1 MLTLSLKKYKNIKS
15 AYLTTKDILS
25 HLKAEVSNA
34 DYNRFLKQLNY
45 KKVSSNENLAI
56 FEVPN
61 KYISNFIKTKFNNQ
75 IRNSFETINGTKPKI
90 EIRVSGEKRRTKKEM
105 LDEKIKESS
114 SESTILN
121 PSYTFDSFVVGPSN
135 QMAYNAS
142 LAVAKKLGIQYNPLF
157 LYGSTGLGKTHLLQ
171 AIGNYNIEQNK
182 TVIYVTIE
190 QFMNDFTFSIKNKN
204 MDHFRSKY
212 RKCDLLLIDDVQFL
226 SGKEQTQEEFF
237 HTFNELHHD
246 KKQIILT
253 SDRLPS
259 QIAGLVDRLKSR
271 FEWGL
276 TADIQVPGLET
287 KIAIIQKKS
296 ELNGIALTRDV
307 IDYIATNLDNSVRE
321 IEGVLIRINASA
333 NLLNQEINLEIVQN
347 LLKEQI
353 KEQKENIKLPDII
366 TIAANELNIKPS
378 DIKSKKRTAAVA
390 NARRVVIYLARE
402 LTHNSM
408 PDIAKFLGMKDHS
421 SISKNIQKTN
431 ELIET
436 DENFKLVLKNLKNKI
451 INKEW

>member
-1 MLTLSLKKYKNIKS
+1 MTNKEFLAIIQKEATATDFDRY
-15 AYLTTKDILS
+15 
-25 HLKAEVSNA
+25 
-34 DYNRFLKQLNY
+34 LKQLVY
-45 KKVSSNENLAI
+45 KKISSDDKLAI
-56 FEVPN
+56 FEVSN
-61 KYISNFIKTKFNNQ
+61 KYIASWIKSRFTNLIQNC
-75 IRNSFETINGTKPKI
+75 FEQYDGTKPKV
-90 EIRVSGEKRRTKKEM
+90 EIKVAGEKKSKKEI
-105 LDEKIKESS
+105 IKEQVRNETA
-114 SESTILN
+114 ESTILN

-142 LAVAKKLGIQYNPLF
+142 LAVTNKPGTQYNPLF
-157 LYGSTGLGKTHLLQ
+157 IYGGTGLGKTHLLQ
-171 AIGNYNIEQNK
+171 AVGNYAIEK
-182 TVIYVTIE
+182 GRTVIYVTIE

-204 MDHFRSKY
+204 MDHFRGKY
-212 RKCDLLLIDDVQFL
+212 RKCDVLLIDDIQFL

-237 HTFNELHHD
+237 HTFNELHNA
-246 KKQIILT
+246 KKQIVMT

-276 TADIQVPGLET
+276 TADIQAPGLET
-287 KIAIIQKKS
+287 KIAIIEKKS
-296 ELNGIALTRDV
+296 ELNGIVLNREIV
-307 IDYIATNLDNSVRE
+307 NFIATNLDNSIRE

-333 NLLNQEINLEIVQN
+333 SLLNQEISLEMVQN

-353 KEQKENIKLPDII
+353 KETKENIKLPDVIDI
-366 TIAANELNIKPS
+366 VARELNIKPS
-378 DIKSKKRTAAVA
+378 DIKSKKRTATVA

-421 SISKNIQKTN
+421 SISHNIKKAN
-431 ELIET
+431 ELIEK
-436 DENFKLVLKNLKNKI
+436 DENFKLIIENLKNKI

>member
-1 MLTLSLKKYKNIKS
+1 MTQ
-15 AYLTTKDILS
+15 KDILS
-25 HLKAEVSNA
+25 VLKQETTAT
-34 DYNRFLKQLNY
+34 DFDRFLKQLVY
-45 KKVSSNENLAI
+45 KKNLSDDTLAV
-56 FEVPN
+56 FEVSN
-61 KYISNFIKTKFNNQ
+61 KYIASWIKTKYSCVIQNC
-75 IRNSFETINGTKPKI
+75 FELLNGSKPKI
-90 EIRVSGEKRRTKKEM
+90 EIKLTGEKKKSKKE
-105 LDEKIKESS
+105 LISEQEKTNNT
-114 SESTILN
+114 ESTMLN
-121 PSYTFDSFVVGPSN
+121 PSYTFDSFVLGASN

-142 LAVAKKLGIQYNPLF
+142 LAVAKKPGIQYNPLF
-157 LYGSTGLGKTHLLQ
+157 IYGGTGLGKTHLLQ
-171 AIGNYNIEQNK
+171 SIGNYAIEHGQ

-204 MDHFRSKY
+204 MEHFRAKY
-212 RKCDLLLIDDVQFL
+212 RKCDILLIDDIQFL

-237 HTFNELHHD
+237 HTFNELHNA
-246 KKQIILT
+246 KKQIVMT

-276 TADIQVPGLET
+276 TADIQIPGLET
-287 KIAIIQKKS
+287 KIAIIEKKS
-296 ELNGIALTRDV
+296 ELNGIVLTRDV
-307 IDYIATNLDNSVRE
+307 INYIATNLDSSIRE

-333 NLLNQEINLEIVQN
+333 NLLSQEINLELAQS

-366 TIAANELNIKPS
+366 TVVAGELNIKPS
-378 DIKSKKRTAAVA
+378 DIKSRKRTAIVA

-421 SISKNIQKTN
+421 SISHNIKKAN
-431 ELIET
+431 ELIEK
-436 DENFKLVLKNLKNKI
+436 DENFKLIIENLKNKI

>member
-1 MLTLSLKKYKNIKS
+1 MTSKEFLSIIKKEANPSDYKRYLKQLTYKKISSDDKI
-15 AYLTTKDILS
+15 AVF
-25 HLKAEVSNA
+25 EVSN
-34 DYNRFLKQLNY
+34 
-45 KKVSSNENLAI
+45 
-56 FEVPN
+56 
-61 KYISNFIKTKFNNQ
+61 KYIASWIKSKFTSLIQ
-75 IRNSFETINGTKPKI
+75 HCFESYDGTKPDI
-90 EIRVSGEKRRTKKEM
+90 EIKIAGEKKSKKEIIS
-105 LDEKIKESS
+105 EKAKNETA
-114 SESTILN
+114 ESTILN
-121 PSYTFDSFVVGPSN
+121 PSYTFNSFVVGSSN

-142 LAVAKKLGIQYNPLF
+142 LAVSEKPGVQYNPLF
-157 LYGSTGLGKTHLLQ
+157 IYGGTGLGKTHLLQ
-171 AIGNYNIEQNK
+171 AIGNDAIEKGK

-204 MDHFRSKY
+204 MEHFRGKY
-212 RKCDLLLIDDVQFL
+212 RKCDVLLIDDIQFL

-237 HTFNELHHD
+237 HTFNELHNA
-246 KKQIILT
+246 KKQIVMT

-276 TADIQVPGLET
+276 TADIQIPGLET
-287 KIAIIQKKS
+287 KIAIIEKKS
-296 ELNGIALTRDV
+296 ELNGIHLSRE
-307 IDYIATNLDNSVRE
+307 IINYIATNLDNSIRE

-333 NLLNQEINLEIVQN
+333 SLLNQEINLELAQS

-353 KEQKENIKLPDII
+353 QEKKDNIKLPDII
-366 TIAANELNIKPS
+366 SLVANELNIKPS
-378 DIKSKKRTAAVA
+378 DIKSKKRTATVA

-436 DENFKLVLKNLKNKI
+436 DENFKLIIQNLKNKI
-451 INKEW
+451 IN

>member
-1 MLTLSLKKYKNIKS
+1 MTSKEFLHIIKKEANPADYKKYLKQ
-15 AYLTTKDILS
+15 LTYKKISSDDKL
-25 HLKAEVSNA
+25 AVFEVSNKYVA
-34 DYNRFLKQLNY
+34 AWIKSKYTPIIQHC
-45 KKVSSNENLAI
+45 
-56 FEVPN
+56 FEI
-61 KYISNFIKTKFNNQ
+61 YD
-75 IRNSFETINGTKPKI
+75 GTKPDI
-90 EIRVSGEKRRTKKEM
+90 EIKITGEKKSKKE
-105 LDEKIKESS
+105 IKEEKAKNEAT
-114 SESTILN
+114 ESTILN
-121 PSYTFDSFVVGPSN
+121 PSYTFDSFVVGTSN

-142 LAVAKKLGIQYNPLF
+142 LAVAEKPGIQYNPLF
-157 LYGSTGLGKTHLLQ
+157 IYGGTGLGKTHLLQ
-171 AIGNYNIEQNK
+171 AVGNHAIEQGK

-204 MDHFRSKY
+204 MEHFRSKY
-212 RKCDLLLIDDVQFL
+212 RKCDVLLIDDIQFL

-237 HTFNELHHD
+237 HTFNELHNA
-246 KKQIILT
+246 KKQIVMT

-276 TADIQVPGLET
+276 TADIQIPGLET
-287 KIAIIQKKS
+287 KIAIIEKKS
-296 ELNGIALTRDV
+296 ELNGINLTRE
-307 IDYIATNLDNSVRE
+307 IINYIATNLDNSIRE

-333 NLLNQEINLEIVQN
+333 SLLNQEINLELAQS
-347 LLKEQI
+347 LLKEQV
-353 KEQKENIKLPDII
+353 KEKKENIKLPDII
-366 TIAANELNIKPS
+366 SLVATELNIKPS
-378 DIKSKKRTAAVA
+378 DIKSKKRTATVA

-436 DENFKLVLKNLKNKI
+436 DENFKLIIQNLKNKI
-451 INKEW
+451 IH

>member
-1 MLTLSLKKYKNIKS
+1 M
-15 AYLTTKDILS
+15 AQPDILS
-25 HLKAEVSNA
+25 ILKQETTAT
-34 DYNRFLKQLNY
+34 DYDRFLKQLSY
-45 KKVSSNENLAI
+45 KKNMSDDNIAV
-56 FEVPN
+56 FEVQN
-61 KYISNFIKTKFNNQ
+61 KYIASWIKTKYTNTIQ
-75 IRNSFETINGTKPKI
+75 HCFELLNGSKPKI
-90 EIRVSGEKRRTKKEM
+90 EIKLTGEKQKSKKELM
-105 LDEKIKESS
+105 SEQEKNSS
-114 SESTILN
+114 SESTMLN
-121 PSYTFDSFVVGPSN
+121 PSYTFDSFVLGPSN

-142 LAVAKKLGIQYNPLF
+142 LAVSKKPGILYNPLF
-157 LYGSTGLGKTHLLQ
+157 IYGGTGLGKTHLLQ
-171 AIGNYNIEQNK
+171 SIGNYAIEQGQ

-204 MDHFRSKY
+204 MEHFRAKY
-212 RKCDLLLIDDVQFL
+212 RKCDILLIDDIQFL

-237 HTFNELHHD
+237 HTFNELHNA
-246 KKQIILT
+246 KKQIVMT

-276 TADIQVPGLET
+276 TADIQIPGLET
-287 KIAIIQKKS
+287 KIAIIEKKS
-296 ELNGIALTRDV
+296 ELNGIVLTRDV
-307 IDYIATNLDNSVRE
+307 INYIATNLDSSIRE

-333 NLLNQEINLEIVQN
+333 NLLNQEINLELAQS

-366 TIAANELNIKPS
+366 TVVASELNIKPS
-378 DIKSKKRTAAVA
+378 DIKSKKRTATVA

-421 SISKNIQKTN
+421 SISHNIKKAN
-431 ELIET
+431 ELIEK
-436 DENFKLVLKNLKNKI
+436 DENFKLIIENLKNKI

>member
-1 MLTLSLKKYKNIKS
+1 MTSKDFLTIIQKEENK
-15 AYLTTKDILS
+15 T
-25 HLKAEVSNA
+25 
-34 DYNRFLKQLNY
+34 DYERYLKQLVY
-45 KKVSSNENLAI
+45 KKVSSDEKIAI
-56 FEVPN
+56 FEVNN
-61 KYISNFIKTKFNNQ
+61 KYIASWIKSKFTNLIQ
-75 IRNSFETINGTKPKI
+75 HCFEIYDGSKPTI
-90 EIRVSGEKRRTKKEM
+90 EIKLAGEKKSKKEI
-105 LDEKIKESS
+105 LKEQVQNES

-142 LAVAKKLGIQYNPLF
+142 LAVSNKPGIQYNPLF
-157 LYGSTGLGKTHLLQ
+157 IYGGTGLGKTHLLQ
-171 AIGNYNIEQNK
+171 AIGNQAIEK
-182 TVIYVTIE
+182 GSTVIYVTIE

-204 MDHFRSKY
+204 MEHFRSKY
-212 RKCDLLLIDDVQFL
+212 RKCDVLLIDDIQFL

-237 HTFNELHHD
+237 HTFNELHNA
-246 KKQIILT
+246 KKQIVMT

-276 TADIQVPGLET
+276 TADVQVPGLET
-287 KIAIIQKKS
+287 KIAIIEKKS
-296 ELNGIALTRDV
+296 ELNGIHLSRE
-307 IDYIATNLDNSVRE
+307 IINFIATTLDNSIRE

-333 NLLNQEINLEIVQN
+333 SLLNQEITLQMVQG

-353 KEQKENIKLPDII
+353 KETKENIKLPDVINI
-366 TIAANELNIKPS
+366 VANQLNIKPS
-378 DIKSKKRTAAVA
+378 DIKSKKRTATVA
-390 NARRVVIYLARE
+390 NARRIVIYLARE

-421 SISKNIQKTN
+421 AISHNIKKAN
-431 ELIET
+431 ELIEK
-436 DENFKLVLKNLKNKI
+436 DENFKLIIENLKNKI

>member
-1 MLTLSLKKYKNIKS
+1 MTSKEFLSIIEKEANPADYKKY
-15 AYLTTKDILS
+15 
-25 HLKAEVSNA
+25 
-34 DYNRFLKQLNY
+34 LKQLSY
-45 KKVSSNENLAI
+45 KKISSDDKIAV
-56 FEVPN
+56 FEVAN
-61 KYISNFIKTKFNNQ
+61 KYIASWIKSKYSPIIQ
-75 IRNSFETINGTKPKI
+75 HCFEVYDGTKPDI
-90 EIRVSGEKRRTKKEM
+90 EIKITGEKKSKKEIIS
-105 LDEKIKESS
+105 EKAKNETA
-114 SESTILN
+114 ESTILN
-121 PSYTFDSFVVGPSN
+121 PSYTFDSFVVGTSN

-142 LAVAKKLGIQYNPLF
+142 LAVANKPGVQYNPLF
-157 LYGSTGLGKTHLLQ
+157 LYGGTGLGKTHLLQ
-171 AIGNYNIEQNK
+171 AIGNNAIEHGK

-204 MDHFRSKY
+204 MEHFRSKY
-212 RKCDLLLIDDVQFL
+212 RKCDVLLIDDIQFL

-237 HTFNELHHD
+237 HTFNELHNA
-246 KKQIILT
+246 KKQIVMT

-287 KIAIIQKKS
+287 KIAIIEKKS
-296 ELNGIALTRDV
+296 ELNGIHLSREIV
-307 IDYIATNLDNSVRE
+307 NFIATNLDNSIRE

-333 NLLNQEINLEIVQN
+333 SLLNQEINLELAQN
-347 LLKEQI
+347 LLREQI
-353 KEQKENIKLPDII
+353 KEKKENIKLPDII
-366 TIAANELNIKPS
+366 SLVATELNIKPS
-378 DIKSKKRTAAVA
+378 DIKSKKRTATVA

-436 DENFKLVLKNLKNKI
+436 DENFKLIIQNLKNKI
-451 INKEW
+451 IH